1 VEGQGQGQRLT
12 RRRSQPRQADRQA
25 VIAADLLTR
34 PAPTHK
40 AAATAHQMTSRAVP
54 VASRLTNDPVAVASP
69 AQTKE

>member
-1 VEGQGQGQRLT
+1 
-12 RRRSQPRQADRQA
+12 

-40 AAATAHQMTSRAVP
+40 AAATAHQMTRRAAP
-54 VASRLTNDPVAVASP
+54 VATRLTADPVAVANP